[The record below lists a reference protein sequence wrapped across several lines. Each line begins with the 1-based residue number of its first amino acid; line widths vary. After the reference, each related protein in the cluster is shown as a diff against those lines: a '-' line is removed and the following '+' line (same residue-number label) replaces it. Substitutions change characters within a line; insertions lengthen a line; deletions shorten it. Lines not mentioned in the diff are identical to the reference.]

1 MSGGAVIEAAER
13 GPVELT
19 QLLSKVLNHT
29 PKIGSSVWNRYKTAC
44 GKSHNI
50 TVSNKMFKQCIKLSP
65 YCKMAQLTTGLSK
78 SVISDSYIVI

>member
-1 MSGGAVIEAAER
+1 MIEAAER
-13 GPVELT
+13 GHVELT

-29 PKIGSSVWNRYKTAC
+29 PKIVSSVIYRYKTAC

-65 YCKMAQLTTGLSK
+65 YCKMAQLTTGLPE
-78 SVISDSYIVI
+78 SVISDRYSVI

>member
-13 GPVELT
+13 GHVELT
-19 QLLSKVLNHT
+19 QLLSKVSNHT
-29 PKIGSSVWNRYKTAC
+29 PKIVSSVWNRYKTAC

-50 TVSNKMFKQCIKLSP
+50 TVSNKMFKQCIKL
-65 YCKMAQLTTGLSK
+65 YCMMAQLTTGLSK

>member
-1 MSGGAVIEAAER
+1 MIEAAER
-13 GPVELT
+13 GHVELT

-29 PKIGSSVWNRYKTAC
+29 PKILFLFEIDIRQLVAC
-44 GKSHNI
+44 KSHNI